1 MNDSSSSE
9 GMLDTA
15 NCPSCPLRR
24 RPSMMKRLRSSFRR
38 AISNKEVL
46 ASESK
51 ILAGAL
57 RPSLSAE
64 MLNSPEAFTEEPC
77 DRHFSNRMTFSA
89 TTLWDNLVSYLE
101 TNVNPGTRR
110 RSLRMYNNCFFGH
123 EAVNC
128 LHKYITTS
136 LSRQCDR
143 EQVAIL
149 CHRFL
154 VLGIIEDA
162 KCAPETDQDFSTG
175 LLYRLTAQKK
185 FWELAS
191 LKSDEEED
199 SDVADCKEEA
209 PVVTLTCL
217 SDDFKKPTREEF
229 PVKGSKKPH
238 RSLRRSILETVKYH
252 PRESKAN
259 VGHELSSTDEHNDK
273 EVHDKLT
280 RTSDDDKIKY
290 LYSSTESTC
299 TKSSNN
305 DADSSGSSRG
315 TNKWQPQTLVTAHKT
330 KKPALSRKR
339 RWHSVKEK
347 SHKAGNKQAHLIPQL
362 KTKMSLRKKKNG
374 SETNKQWVTFG
385 YI

>member
-1 MNDSSSSE
+1 MTDSSSSE
-9 GMLDTA
+9 GILDTA
-15 NCPSCPLRR
+15 NCPSCPALRR

-38 AISNKEVL
+38 AISNKEGL
-46 ASESK
+46 ASENK
-51 ILAGAL
+51 ILASGL

-64 MLNSPEAFTEEPC
+64 MLNSPEAFTEESC
-77 DRHFSNRMTFSA
+77 DRHYRMTFSA

-101 TNVNPGTRR
+101 ANVNPGTRR

-162 KCAPETDQDFSTG
+162 KCVPETDQDFSTG
-175 LLYRLTAQKK
+175 LLYRLTEQKK

-191 LKSDEEED
+191 LKSDDDED
-199 SDVADCKEEA
+199 SDVADCKGEA
-209 PVVTLTCL
+209 PVVTLKCL
-217 SDDFKKPTREEF
+217 SDDFNKPAREEL

-252 PRESKAN
+252 PRDSKAN
-259 VGHELSSTDEHNDK
+259 AGHELSSTDEHNDK
-273 EVHDKLT
+273 EFEVYN
-280 RTSDDDKIKY
+280 RSSDDDKIKY

-299 TKSSNN
+299 TRSSNN

-315 TNKWQPQTLVTAHKT
+315 TKWQPQTLVTAQKA

-347 SHKAGNKQAHLIPQL
+347 SHKAGHKQAHLIPQL

-374 SETNKQWVTFG
+374 SETDKQWVAFG

>member
-1 MNDSSSSE
+1 MNDIPPRE
-9 GMLDTA
+9 GILDSA
-15 NCPSCPLRR
+15 SCPSCPLRR

-51 ILAGAL
+51 MVSGAL

-77 DRHFSNRMTFSA
+77 DRRYSNQMTFSA

-128 LHKYITTS
+128 LHKYITTG

-162 KCAPETDQDFSTG
+162 KCIPEADQDFNTG

-185 FWELAS
+185 FWELNS
-191 LKSDEEED
+191 LKSDDEED
-199 SDVADCKEEA
+199 ESDGNCKEES
-209 PVVTLTCL
+209 PVVALACL
-217 SDDFKKPTREEF
+217 SDDCKKAAREE
-229 PVKGSKKPH
+229 VSDKCSKNKQH
-238 RSLRRSILETVKYH
+238 RSLRRSILDGVKCH
-252 PRESKAN
+252 LKENRPN
-259 VGHELSSTDEHNDK
+259 VGHKLSLTTEDH
-273 EVHDKLT
+273 EVHSKVI
-280 RTSDDDKIKY
+280 RTSDDDEIKY
-290 LYSSTESTC
+290 SYSSTD

-315 TNKWQPQTLVTAHKT
+315 AKWQPQTQSVTAQKA
-330 KKPALSRKR
+330 KKPALTRKR
-339 RWHSVKEK
+339 RWHSIKDK
-347 SHKAGNKQAHLIPQL
+347 SHKAGSKQAHLIPQL
-362 KTKMSLRKKKNG
+362 KTKMSLRKKKNMPS
-374 SETNKQWVTFG
+374 SETDKQWVAFG

>member
-1 MNDSSSSE
+1 MNDIPCRE
-9 GMLDTA
+9 GILDSA
-15 NCPSCPLRR
+15 SCPSCPLRR

-51 ILAGAL
+51 MVSGAL

-64 MLNSPEAFTEEPC
+64 MLHSPEAFAEEPSG
-77 DRHFSNRMTFSA
+77 RRYSNRLTFSA

-110 RSLRMYNNCFFGH
+110 RSLRMYSNCFFGH

-128 LHKYITTS
+128 LHRYITTG

-143 EQVAIL
+143 DQVAIL

-162 KCAPETDQDFSTG
+162 KCIPEADKDFNTG

-191 LKSDEEED
+191 LKSDDDEE
-199 SDVADCKEEA
+199 SDGQCKEEPPA
-209 PVVTLTCL
+209 VTLTCL
-217 SDDFKKPTREEF
+217 ADDCKKAAQEEISDKC
-229 PVKGSKKPH
+229 SKNKRH
-238 RSLRRSILETVKYH
+238 RSLRRSILEGVKYH
-252 PRESKAN
+252 SKETKPES
-259 VGHELSSTDEHNDK
+259 HELSLATEEHDDHK
-273 EVHDKLT
+273 VHSKI
-280 RTSDDDKIKY
+280 RTSDDEIKY
-290 LYSSTESTC
+290 SYSSTD

-315 TNKWQPQTLVTAHKT
+315 AEWQPQMQPVTVQKA
-330 KKPALSRKR
+330 KKPALVRKR
-339 RWHSVKEK
+339 RWHSIKEK
-347 SHKAGNKQAHLIPQL
+347 SHKAGNKQAHLVPQL
-362 KTKMSLRKKKNG
+362 KTKMSLRKKKNLP
-374 SETNKQWVTFG
+374 SSDTNKQWVAFG

>member
-1 MNDSSSSE
+1 
-9 GMLDTA
+9 
-15 NCPSCPLRR
+15 
-24 RPSMMKRLRSSFRR
+24 MMKRLRSSFRR

-51 ILAGAL
+51 MVSGAL

-64 MLNSPEAFTEEPC
+64 MLHSPEAFAEEPY
-77 DRHFSNRMTFSA
+77 DRRYSNRMTFSA

-128 LHKYITTS
+128 LHKYITTG

-143 EQVAIL
+143 DQVAIL

-162 KCAPETDQDFSTG
+162 KCIPEADKDFNTG

-191 LKSDEEED
+191 LKSDDEE
-199 SDVADCKEEA
+199 SDGHCKEES
-209 PVVTLTCL
+209 PVVTPTCL
-217 SDDFKKPTREEF
+217 SDDCKKAAREE
-229 PVKGSKKPH
+229 VSDKCSKNKRH
-238 RSLRRSILETVKYH
+238 RSLRRSIFEGVH
-252 PRESKAN
+252 PKGIKLN
-259 VGHELSSTDEHNDK
+259 DHELPLTTEEHNDH
-273 EVHDKLT
+273 EVHSKI
-280 RTSDDDKIKY
+280 RTSDDDEIKHS
-290 LYSSTESTC
+290 YSSTD

-305 DADSSGSSRG
+305 DADSSGSSKG
-315 TNKWQPQTLVTAHKT
+315 AKWQPQTQLLTAQKA
-330 KKPALSRKR
+330 KKPALARKR
-339 RWHSVKEK
+339 RWHSIKEK
-347 SHKAGNKQAHLIPQL
+347 NHKAGNKQAHLIPQL
-362 KTKMSLRKKKNG
+362 KTKMSLRKKKNMPAS
-374 SETNKQWVTFG
+374 SEANKQWVAFG